1 MMGTRDIHSIE
12 SHCQALC
19 EALPLARIR
28 NEREYGSAIDTLN
41 ELLDAGGA
49 DETHPLA
56 LAVHQLGETIAAY
69 EVRKHP
75 LPDMPPN
82 EFLRQMMEERGL
94 RQTDMTELGTQGV
107 VSEILSGKRRLN
119 VRQIAALAQRF
130 GVPESVFF

>member
-1 MMGTRDIHSIE
+1 MDSVNIQAIE
-12 SHCQALC
+12 NHCRALCQAL
-19 EALPLARIR
+19 PLTLIR
-28 NEREYGSAIDTLN
+28 NEREYAMAVDTLN

-75 LPDMPPN
+75 LPTMPPN

-94 RQTDMTELGTQGV
+94 RQTDMTELGSQGA

-119 VRQIAALAQRF
+119 VRQIAVLAKRF

>member
-1 MMGTRDIHSIE
+1 MNTHNIHDIE

-19 EALPLARIR
+19 EALPLNRIR
-28 NEREYGSAIDTLN
+28 NEREYGSATDTLN

-75 LPDMPPN
+75 LPVMPPN

-94 RQTDMTELGTQGV
+94 RQTDMTELGSQGV
-107 VSEILSGKRRLN
+107 VSEILSGKRQIN
-119 VRQIAALAQRF
+119 VRQIAALANRF
-130 GVPESVFF
+130 GVSESVFF